1 MFHFFLSAAFA
12 PDHATYCNKEVDM
25 ANYLY
30 SIATEAYTVALRG
43 LQRTLS
49 GRELSQIQATSSVME
64 LHNVAT
70 KAQNL
75 SSGGKGTEKIRGI
88 VQTLNQYS
96 GVLDI
101 VSQWHSQYSAL
112 VWGSVKWLLLI
123 AMSYINLTKGVADML
138 EEIGDNLPRFLP
150 YQRLLPTIR
159 MSQVI
164 SKLYAA
170 IIEFLCCTI
179 VYFHRRRIRRYFS
192 MLWAPFESRFKETM
206 EKIQR
211 LQICVQNDARAT
223 AIAQQQVES
232 TNFARQLSE
241 LTVAT
246 KAALQTVL
254 EVKQRQT
261 AIVLMGIP

>member
-1 MFHFFLSAAFA
+1 
-12 PDHATYCNKEVDM
+12 M
-25 ANYLY
+25 ANYTY
-30 SIATEAYTVALRG
+30 SIAKEAYTVTVRR
-43 LQRTLS
+43 LQRILS
-49 GRELSQIQATSSVME
+49 PGELSQIQATLSVTD

-75 SSGGKGTEKIRGI
+75 SGRGKGTGRIRSI
-88 VQTLNQYS
+88 VQALNQYS

-101 VSQWHSQYSAL
+101 VSQSHPEYSAL

-123 AMSYINLTKGVADML
+123 AMNYINLTMRVADML
-138 EEIGDNLPRFLP
+138 EEIGDNIPHFLL

-192 MLWAPFESRFKETM
+192 MLWAPFEIRFKETM

-211 LQICVQNDARAT
+211 LQICVENDARAT
-223 AIAQQQVES
+223 AIIQQHAEN
-232 TNFARQLSE
+232 TNFVRQLSPAE
-241 LTVAT
+241 NDRQGYSSVCSRCQAT
-246 KAALQTVL
+246 PERDFVDGY
-254 EVKQRQT
+254 T
-261 AIVLMGIP
+261 ARTIW